1 MAQLT
6 GAPGSRP
13 PPDPSR
19 AARTRPHF
27 APLSPAGPLFLNV
40 ASAGQRPIGCCRT
53 SGPLTSWLLVR
64 ERERHVADG
73 LVQAQRL
80 RLGEVDLAA
89 RQPAS
94 RPGGDLG

>member
-6 GAPGSRP
+6 GAP
-13 PPDPSR
+13 DPGRLQTLRR

-27 APLSPAGPLFLNV
+27 ASLSPAGPLFLDV